1 MFLWVLNT
9 PLMYVI
15 YRHINFVCAVMHTFI
30 IIVIIHESKIFNSAA
45 LFNSCLVL
53 NDSSEIERENGLKV
67 INSYYEAYGF

>member
-1 MFLWVLNT
+1 
-9 PLMYVI
+9 
-15 YRHINFVCAVMHTFI
+15 MHTFI

>member
-1 MFLWVLNT
+1 
-9 PLMYVI
+9 
-15 YRHINFVCAVMHTFI
+15 MHTFI

-53 NDSSEIERENGLKV
+53 NDSSETERENGLKV